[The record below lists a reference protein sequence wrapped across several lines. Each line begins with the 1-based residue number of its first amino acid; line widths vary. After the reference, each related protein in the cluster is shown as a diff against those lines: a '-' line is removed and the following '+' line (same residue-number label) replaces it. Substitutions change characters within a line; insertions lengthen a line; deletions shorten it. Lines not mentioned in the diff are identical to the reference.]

1 MVHNWQQGESNGGR
15 KTIQGLGQCL
25 SIRHQECRYP
35 VSYTHLDVYKR
46 QALLDLNVG
55 AKYYLTEK
63 VGFFIRGINLLD
75 NKFERWYGYP
85 AVGIN
90 GMAGLKVVF

>member
-1 MVHNWQQGESNGGR
+1 MYFGSQLPYLNKNNTTSKSN
-15 KTIQGLGQCL
+15 
-25 SIRHQECRYP
+25 
-35 VSYTHLDVYKR
+35 
-46 QALLDLNVG
+46 ALLDLNVG

-63 VGFFIRGINLLD
+63 VGFFIRGINLLH